1 MSIVG
6 RTPRRLSACIR
17 PYLVLATV
25 ALAAGCQRP
34 APSGELGKAAA
45 AGDRAR
51 LAAILQKTAA
61 DTPEDGWGA
70 LVWAS
75 RAGQVE
81 AVALLLDAGAD
92 PNRPDR
98 RQGWTPLMHALHT
111 HQVAVARLLLAR
123 GADPRIGSAGTS
135 PVVMATLDN
144 ESALVR
150 SMLTAGLPRDQRQRA
165 LDEAIGGG
173 ALADIDRS
181 LTGTCKTE
189 TARELL
195 QHDPALAVDGSGAF
209 FTPLWWARRQGC
221 LETVTHDR
229 SSGGNGASPLRQTAR
244 GIATGQGFSPV
255 HRVDGLSPVHRRR
268 PPAPRPGGCLPA
280 VGWASSGGGPAG

>member
-1 MSIVG
+1 MLIARSCLL
-6 RTPRRLSACIR
+6 RRAASPSASSAALTAARGDCPCR
-17 PYLVLATV
+17 SSAAPHEDSAPVSALYLVLATV

-45 AGDRAR
+45 AGDRVR
-51 LAAILQKTAA
+51 LAALLRKTAA
-61 DTPEDGWGA
+61 DTPEDAWGA

-181 LTGTCKTE
+181 LTGTCRTE

-221 LETVTHDR
+221 LETVRLVTGR
-229 SSGGNGASPLRQTAR
+229 TAV
-244 GIATGQGFSPV
+244 A
-255 HRVDGLSPVHRRR
+255 RR
-268 PPAPRPGGCLPA
+268 
-280 VGWASSGGGPAG
+280 